1 MKKNKINHADRNGNF
16 LLEQQFKT
24 WAMVKIDLKVRII
37 APVIG
42 NVSTA
47 SGVPMNFSGF
57 LFTKGQRA
65 KGPKVSLEPKS
76 RGFHFGSPMYRNKS
90 LKARLCIKKRH

>member
-1 MKKNKINHADRNGNF
+1 
-16 LLEQQFKT
+16 
-24 WAMVKIDLKVRII
+24 MVKIDLKVRII

-65 KGPKVSLEPKS
+65 KGLRAKDIIGTKITRFSFWFTNVPE
-76 RGFHFGSPMYRNKS
+76 
-90 LKARLCIKKRH
+90 